1 MKMNKSE
8 KEKIVLM
15 VNNYRSIHD
24 ELNSY
29 EKTLD
34 RMTTNLEEKN
44 EESIFSIRNGIKK
57 CLDNLEFQR
66 FEEKKFYDYLADKYG
81 QGELDIATLEY
92 KTKIF

>member
-34 RMTTNLEEKN
+34 RMTTNLGKKMKN
-44 EESIFSIRNGIKK
+44 LYFPFEIKLK
-57 CLDNLEFQR
+57 NV
-66 FEEKKFYDYLADKYG
+66 
-81 QGELDIATLEY
+81 
-92 KTKIF
+92 